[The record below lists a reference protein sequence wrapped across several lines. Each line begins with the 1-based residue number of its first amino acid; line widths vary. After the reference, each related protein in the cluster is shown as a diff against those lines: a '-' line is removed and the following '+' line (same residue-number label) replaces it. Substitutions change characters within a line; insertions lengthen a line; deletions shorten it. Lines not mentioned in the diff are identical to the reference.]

1 MLRVP
6 FVKQQNYGFFYEI
19 RPERLNTELL
29 SLVPPQTTLLKDTM
43 ETCPP
48 FFYHY
53 KIPSSIFLL
62 RARFLRKIFSS
73 GMVEK

>member
-48 FFYHY
+48 FF
-53 KIPSSIFLL
+53 IIIRFPPQSSFFGLG
-62 RARFLRKIFSS
+62 FF
-73 GMVEK
+73 EKYSPPEW